1 MYCILSHC
9 ILKCYSIEAARGG
22 GPPPAAGPFIRD
34 SLDGSDNN
42 RDFNCD
48 SASSTIP
55 CWSVFVFKAMLYLIF
70 DCTLTKVSNA
80 TTFLQFSS
88 NLRCYLCSESCTL
101 ILKSVH

>member
-1 MYCILSHC
+1 M
-9 ILKCYSIEAARGG
+9 GG
-22 GPPPAAGPFIRD
+22 GSPAGPFIRD

-55 CWSVFVFKAMLYLIF
+55 CWSVVVFIAMLYLICDSTF
-70 DCTLTKVSNA
+70 TKVSNA

-88 NLRCYLCSESCTL
+88 NLNCYQRFTCA
-101 ILKSVH
+101 IKGAQ